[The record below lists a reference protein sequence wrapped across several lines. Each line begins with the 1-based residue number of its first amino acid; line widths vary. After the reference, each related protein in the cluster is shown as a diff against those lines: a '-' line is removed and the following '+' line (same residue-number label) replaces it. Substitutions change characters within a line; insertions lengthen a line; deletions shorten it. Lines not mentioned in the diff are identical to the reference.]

1 MILSQKTLEILTS
14 FCAIN
19 PSMKLDWD
27 GSIASISAQGNVL
40 AVAQV
45 PEKYPFPWF
54 VHDVPQMIGVIKLMD
69 PTLATA
75 DTHSDHVVFKQPNS
89 SIIYRFS
96 EPGLIRSV
104 ANKAGN
110 VKAVSAVA
118 GITWQEMQ
126 QLIKA
131 AMMLRNT
138 HVKIELNE
146 NQNQLIL
153 TSYTL
158 NNPAVSN
165 FTLNIPIKELFDEAS
180 PSKPEEQ
187 HWLRFEP
194 CSVKIEHFNILKND
208 YTFKVAQK
216 CIFLES
222 EDGNIKYWI
231 GKEKE
236 NG

>member
-1 MILSQKTLEILTS
+1 MILSEKTLEILTS
-14 FCAIN
+14 FSAIN
-19 PSMKLDWD
+19 SSMKLDWD
-27 GSIASISAQGNVL
+27 GSIAAISNQGNVL
-40 AVAQV
+40 AVAKV
-45 PEKYPFPWF
+45 PEKYPFAWCI
-54 VHDVPQMIGVIKLMD
+54 HDVPQMIGVIKLMD
-69 PTLATA
+69 PTLAVA
-75 DTHSDHVVFKQPNS
+75 ETHVDHVVFKQPNS
-89 SIIYRFS
+89 TVLYRFVES
-96 EPGLIRSV
+96 SLVKTVSNKEGSV
-104 ANKAGN
+104 KSVSVTAN
-110 VKAVSAVA
+110 
-118 GITWQEMQ
+118 ITWKELQ

-138 HVKIELNE
+138 HVKIETNG

-165 FTLNIPIKELFDEAS
+165 FSLNIPISGLAENIS
-180 PSKPEEQ
+180 
-187 HWLRFEP
+187 FEP

-222 EDGNIKYWI
+222 EDQTIKYWI

-236 NG
+236 